1 MSTLKI
7 IIKGEYIDQIK
18 AGTKKIEYRDIT
30 PFWTSRLYN
39 NGKKREYDNI
49 EFINGYNKDAR
60 RMFVEYKGVSKKAGL
75 YNIALGE
82 ILRDDNSYKAAN
94 SQSIRSKNKIYR

>member
-7 IIKGEYIDQIK
+7 IIKGEYFDQIK

-60 RMFVEYKGVSKKAGL
+60 RMIVEYKGVSKKAGL
-75 YNIALGE
+75 YNIDLGE
-82 ILRDDNSYKAAN
+82 ILEDDPS
-94 SQSIRSKNKIYR
+94 

>member
-7 IIKGEYIDQIK
+7 IIKAEYFDQIK

-39 NGKKREYDNI
+39 NGKKREYDDI
-49 EFINGYNKDAR
+49 EFMNGYNKHAR
-60 RMFVEYKGVSKKAGL
+60 RMIVKYKGVSKKA
-75 YNIALGE
+75 
-82 ILRDDNSYKAAN
+82 
-94 SQSIRSKNKIYR
+94 